1 MKNFLLLLGVLSVV
15 LYGFEADNGAVS
27 QIQKDDTK
35 SQIKIN
41 NITNDKSKESM
52 EKWLNA
58 EFGLQP
64 YKANYLLPIGY
75 AKDDYTSN
83 IPDTVYKNIEAELQ
97 VSLKLKIADNL
108 MGLDEKYYLS
118 YTHRA
123 FCQIYIPSSPF
134 RESIYNPEGFVM
146 FPIRDNYSIFQL
158 RSLKVALA
166 HKSNGQ
172 PDTSDVIFSNGQA
185 LGNLSKSMNYFYTT
199 LRLQHNTLLSD
210 ITLLAPFPGSDNL
223 SDNPDIMDYLGY
235 TQVKFTYFV
244 REHMLSA
251 MLRGNIVTGKGAFE
265 FTYSHPHPLNEST
278 YWYVKFFSG
287 YCESLIDYKTN
298 ITKLSI
304 GFSFS
309 R

>member
-1 MKNFLLLLGVLSVV
+1 MRKILLSFFIPIVIFA
-15 LYGFEADNGAVS
+15 FEADNCAFG
-27 QIQKDDTK
+27 QEQKDETK
-35 SQIKIN
+35 SQIKISQ
-41 NITNDKSKESM
+41 IKNDKSKESM

-64 YKANYLLPIGY
+64 YRANYLLPIGY

-97 VSLKLKIADNL
+97 VSLKLKVGSDL
-108 MGLDEKYYLS
+108 FGLDEKYYLS
-118 YTHRA
+118 YTQQA
-123 FCQIYIPSSPF
+123 FWQVYIPSSPF
-134 RESIYNPEGFVM
+134 RESIYNPEGFVI

-172 PDTSDVIFSNGQA
+172 PNTSDVIFSNGQA
-185 LGNLSKSMNYFYTT
+185 LGNLSKSINYYYMT
-199 LRLQHNTLLSD
+199 LRLQHDTLLTD

-235 TQVKFTYFV
+235 SEVKFTYFINA
-244 REHMLSA
+244 HMFSG
-251 MLRGNIVTGKGAFE
+251 MVRGNIVTGKGAVE
-265 FTYSHPHPLNEST
+265 LTYSHPHPLNDST

-287 YCESLIDYKTN
+287 YVESLIDYNKN
-298 ITKLSI
+298 VTKLSI